1 MRRLTLVLATLA
13 LALGALATPA
23 LAGGWAVTTFD
34 DMPSQIVSGKEYALG
49 YTIRQHGAT
58 PVNVSKTEILAV
70 AVSGRTLSFP
80 GKSEGAVGHYVA
92 TVFFPAGGTYTWQVT
107 QGDFAAQDLGKITIL
122 AAAGTATDDKKAA
135 SDKTADDKAVAD
147 KAVADKGVTADK
159 AAALDKAAAA
169 EKAAA
174 SDKAAAAEKAAVA
187 SKATAAEKAAVAN
200 NAITSPASAP
210 ASPTSDPVRSALP
223 FAAAAAAAMFIWRLV
238 TMVRSSRRPTA

>member
-58 PVNVSKTEILAV
+58 PINVSKTEILAV

-80 GKSEGAVGHYVA
+80 GRSDGAVGHYVA

-107 QGDFAAQDLGKITIL
+107 QGDFAPQDLGKITIL
-122 AAAGTATDDKKAA
+122 AAAGTGTDDKKAA
-135 SDKTADDKAVAD
+135 ADKTAADKAVAD
-147 KAVADKGVTADK
+147 KALLADK

-187 SKATAAEKAAVAN
+187 DKAAAAEKATGAN
-200 NAITSPASAP
+200 NAITAPVSAP
-210 ASPTSDPVRSALP
+210 ATQSSDPVRSALP

-238 TMVRSSRRPTA
+238 TMVRSSRQATA

>member
-1 MRRLTLVLATLA
+1 MRRLTLVLASLA
-13 LALGALATPA
+13 LVLGALATPA

-58 PVNVSKTEILAV
+58 PINVSKTEILAV

-80 GKSEGAVGHYVA
+80 GRSEGAVGHYVA

-107 QGDFAAQDLGKITIL
+107 QGDFAPQDLGKITIL

-135 SDKTADDKAVAD
+135 SDKTAADKAVAD
-147 KAVADKGVTADK
+147 KAVTADKALTADK

-174 SDKAAAAEKAAVA
+174 SDKAAAAEKASAA
-187 SKATAAEKAAVAN
+187 SKAAAAEKAADSN
-200 NAITSPASAP
+200 NAISAPASAP
-210 ASPTSDPVRSALP
+210 ATSSDPVRSALP
-223 FAAAAAAAMFIWRLV
+223 FAAAAALAMFIWRLV
-238 TMVRSSRRPTA
+238 TMLRNPRRATV

>member
-1 MRRLTLVLATLA
+1 MRRFTLVLAVFALA
-13 LALGALATPA
+13 LAALATPA

-34 DMPSQIVSGKEYALG
+34 DMPGQFVSGKEYALG

-80 GKSEGAVGHYVA
+80 GSSEGAVGHYVA

-135 SDKTADDKAVAD
+135 SDKTAADKTAAD
-147 KAVADKGVTADK
+147 KALTADK

-169 EKAAA
+169 EKAAG

-187 SKATAAEKAAVAN
+187 DKAAAAEKAAGAN
-200 NAITSPASAP
+200 NAVAAPASAP
-210 ASPTSDPVRSALP
+210 ATQSSDPVRSVLP

-238 TMVRSSRRPTA
+238 TMIRASRRTTA

>member
-1 MRRLTLVLATLA
+1 MRRLTLALAVLA
-13 LALGALATPA
+13 LALAALATPA

-34 DMPSQIVSGKEYALG
+34 DMPGQFVSGKEYALG

-58 PVNVSKTEILAV
+58 PINVSKTEILAV

-80 GKSEGAVGHYVA
+80 GTSQGAVGHYVA

-107 QGDFAAQDLGKITIL
+107 QGDFAAQDLGKVTIL
-122 AAAGTATDDKKAA
+122 AAAGTTTDDKKA
-135 SDKTADDKAVAD
+135 SDKTAAD
-147 KAVADKGVTADK
+147 KAATDKALTGDK

-174 SDKAAAAEKAAVA
+174 SDKAAAAEKAAV
-187 SKATAAEKAAVAN
+187 SDKAAA
-200 NAITSPASAP
+200 AQKAGSATTASGSAP
-210 ASPTSDPVRSALP
+210 AAQSGDPVRSALP

-238 TMVRSSRRPTA
+238 TMVRNSRRATA

>member
-1 MRRLTLVLATLA
+1 MRRLTLVLAVFA

-34 DMPSQIVSGKEYALG
+34 DMPGQMVSGKDYTLG

-58 PVNVSKTEILAV
+58 PINVAKTEVLAV
-70 AVSGRTLSFP
+70 AASGRTLSFP
-80 GKSEGAVGHYVA
+80 GRSEGAVGHYVA
-92 TVFFPAGGTYTWQVT
+92 AVFFPAGGTYTWQVT
-107 QGDFAAQDLGKITIL
+107 QGDFAPQDLGTITIL
-122 AAAGTATDDKKAA
+122 AAAGTTSDDKKVA
-135 SDKTADDKAVAD
+135 SDKTAAD
-147 KAVADKGVTADK
+147 KAAADTALTGDK

-187 SKATAAEKAAVAN
+187 SKAAGGDKAGAA
-200 NAITSPASAP
+200 SGPATQS
-210 ASPTSDPVRSALP
+210 SDPVRSALP

-238 TMVRSSRRPTA
+238 TTLRASRRATA

>member
-34 DMPSQIVSGKEYALG
+34 DMPSQIISGKEYALG

-80 GKSEGAVGHYVA
+80 GRSDGAVGHYVA

-122 AAAGTATDDKKAA
+122 SAAGTATDDKKAA
-135 SDKTADDKAVAD
+135 SDKTAAD
-147 KAVADKGVTADK
+147 KAAADKALTADK

-187 SKATAAEKAAVAN
+187 SKSTAADKAAGAD
-200 NAITSPASAP
+200 NAISAPASAP
-210 ASPTSDPVRSALP
+210 AAQSNDPVRSALP
-223 FAAAAAAAMFIWRLV
+223 FAAAAAAALFIWRLV
-238 TMVRSSRRPTA
+238 TMIRTSRRATA

>member
-1 MRRLTLVLATLA
+1 MALRWRGAASPTDDHGGSDMRRLTLVLAVFA

-34 DMPSQIVSGKEYALG
+34 DMPGQIVSGKEYTLG

-58 PVNVSKTEILAV
+58 PINVSKTEILAI

-107 QGDFAAQDLGKITIL
+107 QGDFAPQDLGKITIL
-122 AAAGTATDDKKAA
+122 AAAGTTSDDKKVA
-135 SDKTADDKAVAD
+135 SDKTAAD
-147 KAVADKGVTADK
+147 KTAADK
-159 AAALDKAAAA
+159 AAALDKAVAA

-174 SDKAAAAEKAAVA
+174 SDKAATSEKAAVA
-187 SKATAAEKAAVAN
+187 SKAVAADKAA
-200 NAITSPASAP
+200 PAPGTATQS
-210 ASPTSDPVRSALP
+210 SDPVRSVLP

-238 TMVRSSRRPTA
+238 TTLRASRRATA